1 MEEIFPIFWP
11 YYAMALVLAMGF
23 GAIAQRSRFC
33 LQGGL
38 RDWRNLGNNRRLMT
52 YIAAMAFTVLACS
65 VVESLALTDLSNTKP
80 GYRSS
85 EFAWGR
91 YLAGGFI
98 FGFGM
103 VLAAGCGFRQL
114 IKSGEGSVKALWLVS
129 IMAIAIYLLTRTTFF
144 GLYVL
149 PVFQPL
155 SVSLSSQQDI
165 GSLTSASH
173 AATFRIVLGAIV
185 SAIVAWQL
193 VKQKASIGT
202 WLTAVSIS
210 TVITLGYLLTG
221 GEYALFLADEASFM
235 DTPPNGLGSQSFTVS
250 APLGDVVY
258 FLDQRAMPQLTFG
271 VLAITGV
278 WIGALISAISGKKF
292 SLQGFDSWRDFSIS
306 SLGALLAAF
315 GSVLA
320 MGCSV
325 GHGLT
330 GIATLS
336 IGSILA
342 ITAIVAGGMSAI
354 KIRA

>member
-1 MEEIFPIFWP
+1 MEDILPLFWP
-11 YYAMALVLAMGF
+11 YYSIALALAISF

-38 RDWRNLGNNRRLMT
+38 RDWHNLGNHRRLMT
-52 YIAAMAFTVLACS
+52 YIAAMAFAILACN
-65 VVESLALTDLSNTKP
+65 VVEGLALTDLSNTKP

-91 YLAGGFI
+91 YLVGGFI

-129 IMAIAIYLLTRTTFF
+129 IMAIAIYVLTRTTFF
-144 GLYVL
+144 GLYVMPL
-149 PVFQPL
+149 FQPL
-155 SVSLSSQQDI
+155 SVSLSSQQDL
-165 GSLTSASH
+165 GSITNSDYAASL
-173 AATFRIVLGAIV
+173 RVLFGAV
-185 SAIVAWQL
+185 ASTLMAWQL
-193 VKQKASIGT
+193 IKHNASLGT
-202 WLTAVSIS
+202 WLTAAAVAAL
-210 TVITLGYLLTG
+210 ITLGFILTG
-221 GEYALFLADEASFM
+221 GDYALFLADEAAFM

-258 FLDQRAMPQLTFG
+258 FLDQRALPQLTFG
-271 VLAITGV
+271 VLAILGV
-278 WIGALISAISGKKF
+278 WIGALISAISRKQFKVT
-292 SLQGFDSWRDFSIS
+292 GFDSWRDLGIS

-330 GIATLS
+330 GVATLS
-336 IGSILA
+336 MGSILA
-342 ITAIVAGGMSAI
+342 IAAIVAGGMIAI
-354 KIRA
+354 KMRA